1 MTFKDTSVLV
11 NDEED
16 QNEDHNVLE
25 NIELQSSFKQKMLQ
39 RRKQQ

>member
-1 MTFKDTSVLV
+1 MTFKDTSVLI
-11 NDEED
+11 NDEE